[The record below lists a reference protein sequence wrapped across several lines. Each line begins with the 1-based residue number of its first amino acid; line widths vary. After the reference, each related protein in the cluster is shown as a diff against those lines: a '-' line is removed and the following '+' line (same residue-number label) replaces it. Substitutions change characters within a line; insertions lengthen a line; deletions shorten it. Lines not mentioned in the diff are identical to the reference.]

1 MMSDGMV
8 ITCSFLGHSISLA
21 VLGGMLLVIIYQY
34 QVSYHAQKSYL
45 VLVVCRVMFVSVAL
59 PLTLKLT
66 ELQLQAHD
74 TCYISRRLRRWYPPF
89 VFLESDLLKISTP

>member
-59 PLTLKLT
+59 PLTLKLNRTTAAGTRYLLHFT
-66 ELQLQAHD
+66 EVKEVVSAFRF
-74 TCYISRRLRRWYPPF
+74 SG
-89 VFLESDLLKISTP
+89 K